1 MRAVVL
7 RGGRLVVDD
16 VGEPQ
21 PGPGQA
27 LIETIACGICGSDL
41 HCARH
46 ARSFT
51 ESAAATGMT
60 IFAFDPDRDL
70 VMGHEFSGR
79 VLEIRADGGSGVPAP
94 GGRRL
99 VPGDLVVAHP
109 MVRSA
114 DGLHSVGYSN
124 DHPGGYAE
132 RFVVQASGLLPIPD
146 GVDATVA
153 ALTEPLA
160 VGLHAV
166 NSSSAVEAGHA
177 VVVGCGPVGL
187 AVIAALAGRGV
198 PLIVAADL
206 SPTRRDL
213 AARLG
218 ADVVVDP
225 RSEPAIDAWR
235 STGGRGPAVVFEA
248 VGVPGMLRA
257 TMRALPS
264 RSELV
269 VVGLCMEP
277 DVIEPTVAIS
287 RQLTV
292 RFVLGWT
299 AEEFADSLAG
309 IGSGR
314 FDAAALVTGRVSL
327 DGTPE
332 AFTALAAPDAHVKV
346 LVQPA
351 TA

>member
-7 RGGRLVVDD
+7 RGQRLVVDD
-16 VGEPQ
+16 VAEPV

-27 LIETIACGICGSDL
+27 LVETIACGICGSDL

-51 ESAAATGMT
+51 EAAAATGMT
-60 IFAFDPDRDL
+60 IFGFDPDRDL

-79 VLEIRADGGSGVPAP
+79 VLELRPGEDP
-94 GGRRL
+94 GGGAGRL
-99 VPGDLVVAHP
+99 APGDLVVAHP
-109 MVRSA
+109 VVRTA
-114 DGLHSVGYSN
+114 GGIHSVGYSN
-124 DHPGGYAE
+124 DHPGGYAK
-132 RFVVQASGLLPIPD
+132 RFVVEASGLLPIPSGTD
-146 GVDATVA
+146 PAVA

-166 NSSSAVEAGHA
+166 NRSSASQTRSA
-177 VVVGCGPVGL
+177 VVIGCGPVGL
-187 AVIAALAGRGV
+187 AVIAALHLRHV

-206 SPTRRDL
+206 SPARRAL
-213 AARLG
+213 AEQLG
-218 ADVVVDP
+218 AHVVVDP
-225 RSEPAIDAWR
+225 RSLPAVEAWR
-235 STGGRGPAVVFEA
+235 GAGGRGPAVVFEA

-257 TMRALPS
+257 TMRAMPS

-287 RQLTV
+287 RQLTL
-292 RFVLGWT
+292 RFVLGWSP
-299 AEEFADSLAG
+299 AEFADSLTA
-309 IGSGR
+309 IASGR
-314 FDAAALVTGRVSL
+314 IDAAKLVTARVGL
-327 DGTPE
+327 DATPD
-332 AFTALAAPDAHVKV
+332 AFAALAVPDAHVKI

-351 TA
+351 TS